1 MVETFAQQWW
11 PQITALV
18 ILVAYLSRV
27 NAAQDERINQLEKK
41 VEDLF
46 KKWNEHI
53 SWLLNRKDK

>member
-46 KKWNEHI
+46 SKWNEHI

>member
-53 SWLLNRKDK
+53 NWLLNRKDK

>member
-46 KKWNEHI
+46 NKWNEHI

>member
-46 KKWNEHI
+46 IKWNEHI